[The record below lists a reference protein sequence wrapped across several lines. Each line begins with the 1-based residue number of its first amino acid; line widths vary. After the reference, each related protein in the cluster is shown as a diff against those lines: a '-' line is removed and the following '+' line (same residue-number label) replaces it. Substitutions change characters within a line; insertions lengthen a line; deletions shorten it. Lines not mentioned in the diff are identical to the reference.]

1 MPLRFHWM
9 LPQGGEVAVDG
20 SQSVLDA
27 ARYRI
32 ASSRGETQ
40 SGRPDLE
47 GWTHF
52 ARHAEAAGIDSV
64 LISFS
69 RFEPDPI
76 LVAAAL
82 GRATA
87 TLKFIAAY
95 RSGLIQPAVFVQQI
109 NTLACLIG
117 GRVAV
122 NIVAGSASIEQHG
135 YGDFLEHEA
144 RYKRAEEFIAVC
156 RSFWR
161 SSGDADFAG
170 THYRVTGGRLTT
182 PFVGSGRTEP
192 EVYVS
197 GHSASAERVALSQ
210 GSCLLRVADAP
221 AKLRAV
227 VERSRLHGVE
237 VCLRMCVICRPTRE
251 EAVRVAESLLPG
263 DGAPAGRGRGVGVN
277 DDSVMYREAAA
288 RSRDDNVWLDRS
300 LWAGLVP
307 FYGPVWTTLLGTP
320 TDIAEALLAYRAIGV
335 TQFILSGWPELDEV
349 ITFGREVLPRVREA
363 ERRVDDDQQ
372 VHAGQAVRR

>member
-1 MPLRFHWM
+1 MTTLSGHRMPLRFHWM
-9 LPQGGEVAVDG
+9 LPQGGEVIVG
-20 SQSVLDA
+20 GRQTVREA
-27 ARYRI
+27 ACYRLES
-32 ASSRGETQ
+32 ARGMTR

-76 LVAAAL
+76 LVACAL
-82 GRATA
+82 GRETT
-87 TLKFIAAY
+87 TLTFIAAY
-95 RSGLIQPAVFVQQI
+95 RSGLIQPATFVQQI
-109 NTLACLIG
+109 NTLSCLIQ

-144 RYKRAEEFIAVC
+144 RYARAEEFLAVC
-156 RSFWR
+156 RAFWR
-161 SSGDADFAG
+161 SSGEVDFDG
-170 THYRVTGGRLTT
+170 VHFRVVRGRLTT
-182 PFVGSGRTEP
+182 PFVAPDRREP

-221 AKLRAV
+221 EKLRAT
-227 VERSRLHGVE
+227 VERSRTQGVE

-251 EAVRVAESLLPG
+251 EALTVAESLLPANRQPG
-263 DGAPAGRGRGVGVN
+263 GRSRHVALN
-277 DDSVMYREAAA
+277 DDSVMYRETAVASGDA
-288 RSRDDNVWLDRS
+288 DAWLDRS
-300 LWAGLVP
+300 LWAGLAP
-307 FYGPVWTTLLGTP
+307 YYGPVWTTLLGTP
-320 TDIAEALLAYRAIGV
+320 AEIAEALLAYKAIGV
-335 TQFILSGWPELDEV
+335 TQFIMSGWPELDEV
-349 ITFGREVLPRVREA
+349 ITFGREVVPLVRQAEA
-363 ERRVDDDQQ
+363 IS
-372 VHAGQAVRR
+372 

>member
-1 MPLRFHWM
+1 M
-9 LPQGGEVAVDG
+9 LPQGGEVAVHG
-20 SQSVLDA
+20 SQSVHDA

-32 ASSRGETQ
+32 ASSRGETV
-40 SGRPDLE
+40 SGRPDVE

-52 ARHAEAAGIDSV
+52 VRHAEAAGIDSV

-76 LVAAAL
+76 LVASAL
-82 GRATA
+82 GQATA

-95 RSGLIQPAVFVQQI
+95 RSGLIQPANFVQQI
-109 NTLACLIG
+109 NTLSCLIQ

-122 NIVAGSASIEQHG
+122 NVVAGSASIEQHG

-144 RYKRAEEFIAVC
+144 RYARAEEFIAAC
-156 RSFWR
+156 RAFWR
-161 SSGDADFAG
+161 SSGAVDFTG
-170 THYRVTGGRLTT
+170 THYRVAGGRLTT
-182 PFVGSGRTEP
+182 PFVAGDRAGERREP

-221 AKLRAV
+221 RRLAPA
-227 VERSRLHGVE
+227 VERSLARGVE

-263 DGAPAGRGRGVGVN
+263 DPEAARRDRGVGIN
-277 DDSVMYREAAA
+277 DDSVMYKEAAA
-288 RSRDDNVWLDRS
+288 RSTGADPWLDRS

-307 FYGPVWTTLLGTP
+307 YYGPVWTTLLGTP
-320 TDIAEALLAYRAIGV
+320 DEIADALLAYKAIGV

-349 ITFGREVLPRVREA
+349 IRFGREVAPLVRQAEQRGETVRAEA
-363 ERRVDDDQQ
+363 
-372 VHAGQAVRR
+372 